1 MQWSDLGPLR
11 TACHCEEKWIQFR
24 DQATPT
30 SWDGFREL
38 QRRQPPLCWPFHEWA
53 AELIEAEILET
64 LVMINMISMMINIL
78 TITCSGRPR
87 NAGRGSRRRE
97 FRVCQGAVSSSDLF
111 LFKKNHFF
119 LDFFC
124 HGVVLCGDL
133 LGSRLRREEV
143 PNRETVEQSGE
154 KDSIF
159 WPNWTKLSRNLL
171 WFYMRGK
178 GWTNFDGFSGVS
190 AEFLLPGLASTEA
203 ASPTSLPPS
212 PSSAAWYILRIKSSK
227 SSWRPRQQRP
237 NWQATCILVTVP
249 GLAGGLHN
257 GELYTTH
264 ALKNRHTTRSTTSGL
279 GLTCSWFDTRST
291 WESDRDGSIR

>member
-1 MQWSDLGPLR
+1 
-11 TACHCEEKWIQFR
+11 
-24 DQATPT
+24 
-30 SWDGFREL
+30 
-38 QRRQPPLCWPFHEWA
+38 
-53 AELIEAEILET
+53 
-64 LVMINMISMMINIL
+64 MINMMTNIL

-87 NAGRGSRRRE
+87 DAGRGSGRRE

-111 LFKKNHFF
+111 LFKKDHFF

-154 KDSIF
+154 KESIF
-159 WPNWTKLSRNLL
+159 WPNCTTLSRNIL

-249 GLAGGLHN
+249 GLAG
-257 GELYTTH
+257 
-264 ALKNRHTTRSTTSGL
+264 RPP
-279 GLTCSWFDTRST
+279 
-291 WESDRDGSIR
+291 